1 MSDKNQ
7 ENNEYV
13 DLPDDPE
20 MAFATLQERKYAD
33 LMRLLESTENAGY
46 LYELKYVDT
55 LIAFDEV
62 HDLGIFSNYKNPP
75 IDNNKFYSYFHNFH
89 RHAEI
94 SSQKFKMEAAR
105 KLKTMTRSI
114 IVFDAQAREAI
125 HVLISAIR
133 EKLNELKLPENKR
146 DSLFN
151 KLNEFAAEVD
161 RNRTRTEAFF
171 SFVVDTTRVL
181 REVNKELKPLQQS
194 MDRVLDLIENAK
206 NWNDTLPPWKD
217 RKRIEGPPKSLAPP
231 QQDFDDEIPF

>member
-1 MSDKNQ
+1 MSDIDR
-7 ENNEYV
+7 ETNEYI

-20 MAFATLQERKYAD
+20 LAFATLQEKKYAD
-33 LMRLLESTENAGY
+33 LIELLESKENAGY
-46 LYELKYVDT
+46 LYELKYIDT
-55 LIAFDEV
+55 LIAFDEI
-62 HDLGIFSNYKNPP
+62 HGLDIFSDYKNPP

-105 KLKTMTRSI
+105 RLKTGAQSI
-114 IVFDAQAREAI
+114 IVLDAQARQAI
-125 HVLISAIR
+125 HVLVSAIR
-133 EKLNELKLPENKR
+133 EKLNELKIPENKR

-171 SFVVDTTRVL
+171 SFVVDTSRIL
-181 REVNKELKPLQQS
+181 REVNKELKPLQKS
-194 MDRVLDLIENAK
+194 IDRVLDLIESSK
-206 NWNDTLPPWKD
+206 NLNDILPPWKD

-231 QQDFDDEIPF
+231 QPDFDDKIPF